1 MTFSCTGTIAIV
13 YIDVKHKAKNSDND
27 EQEKMLRDPRFQGKI
42 HLGTKLSFEEAKL
55 CYICSLKSK
64 YVESGPLLKLRD
76 KTPYDQ
82 NQFILFEKLEQNV

>member
-27 EQEKMLRDPRFQGKI
+27 KQKKMLRDPRFQGKI

-55 CYICSLKSK
+55 CYICPLKSK
-64 YVESGPLLKLRD
+64 YVESGLMTLLKL
-76 KTPYDQ
+76 
-82 NQFILFEKLEQNV
+82 